1 MSITRFELTIHLT
14 TTSPLHSGGVDAM
27 VDPTREGL
35 DREVVATR
43 FARDAHERPI
53 LTGRSV
59 KGAVRAACARYLE
72 SNPEFD
78 VAAALKNAQASLW
91 GDRGKKSPSG
101 TPLRASALTFH
112 TVEIPQTALVGSEP
126 DESSNIER
134 RETGSGDQS
143 RRPALPR
150 RVGIAMNRYW
160 GAVGDGALFEHEF
173 VPGGTELTLVIT
185 AEGVD
190 GETTEKHARSTS
202 KADNAPGGDTT
213 AAAAPRPAT
222 AAEVKALLKLIV
234 GLFQAGRVFFGGRQG
249 AGWGRVELDEKNPA
263 EFRELTLSNRA
274 DLKAL
279 LIPTD
284 CDSSSSGTRLTPTD
298 CGSSAGTRITIIW
311 NSPAGILVAD
321 PGLSQQDKAKR
332 KKEREAALA
341 EGRDVDDEPVP
352 TVSLRADGTDDGPLV
367 LPGSS
372 VRGALR
378 SRASRIARTVLVGAL
393 GHELDDWSKSG
404 VGVHDQLAA
413 DPTLVR
419 DLFGTTERR
428 GALSVLDTLA
438 SSSGTP
444 RTVTHN
450 AGDRWTGGVA
460 EGALYSEEVRDVAWN
475 AITLELDPDRLPAD
489 DSRRRAAWCLLGLVL
504 AELATGTLPLG
515 SRGTRGLGQV
525 EVKGITVT
533 GLEWLGLPDG
543 GTKSFTAGA
552 GRSGRDV
559 AKALLG
565 HLKAVN
571 TMITPN
577 AGSDAA
583 GWSSYLIDVEEKRNG

>member
-150 RVGIAMNRYW
+150 RVGIAMNRHW

-190 GETTEKHARSTS
+190 GETTEKHARSTG

-341 EGRDVDDEPVP
+341 EGGDVDDEPVRCAP
-352 TVSLRADGTDDGPLV
+352 TVPTTARSFFPGARCAGRCAHGPHESRARCWWGHSDTSSTTGRS
-367 LPGSS
+367 PGSGS
-372 VRGALR
+372 MTSSRPTPLWSATCSAPPSGAEPCRFSTPSRLR
-378 SRASRIARTVLVGAL
+378 RARAGPSPTTRATGGPAVWPKGPCTAR
-393 GHELDDWSKSG
+393 
-404 VGVHDQLAA
+404 
-413 DPTLVR
+413 R
-419 DLFGTTERR
+419 CTT
-428 GALSVLDTLA
+428 
-438 SSSGTP
+438 SSGTRSPWSWTPTGCP
-444 RTVTHN
+444 RTTTAVVPPGACWASFWPSWPPARFLWA
-450 AGDRWTGGVA
+450 AG
-460 EGALYSEEVRDVAWN
+460 E
-475 AITLELDPDRLPAD
+475 PAD
-489 DSRRRAAWCLLGLVL
+489 WGRWR
-504 AELATGTLPLG
+504 
-515 SRGTRGLGQV
+515 SRGS
-525 EVKGITVT
+525 
-533 GLEWLGLPDG
+533 P
-543 GTKSFTAGA
+543 
-552 GRSGRDV
+552 
-559 AKALLG
+559 
-565 HLKAVN
+565 
-571 TMITPN
+571 
-577 AGSDAA
+577 
-583 GWSSYLIDVEEKRNG
+583 